1 MDNHMRIKQMKE
13 LLEQNDDIF
22 EEFNTTSVMIL
33 FYSCLEIYGQECK
46 ELAIQVLR
54 RFVDWCYIHK
64 NLYYMPNHGLEPMYH
79 PKVIE
84 HMLNW
89 CEQQD
94 EYICK
99 EDAMTRFFTEFNK
112 VENDVLINEK
122 TKTKNKYIYGTIIVI
137 AVAILYKHFR

>member
-1 MDNHMRIKQMKE
+1 MLGCLFENFINLYDYWGWTDIDMIMGNVDN
-13 LLEQNDDIF
+13 DIDYNF
-22 EEFNTTSVMIL
+22 DVVSYGFNTFGPITLFKTSLTHLYKQIDR
-33 FYSCLEIYGQECK
+33 YGDIIK
-46 ELAIQVLR
+46 
-54 RFVDWCYIHK
+54 
-64 NLYYMPNHGLEPMYH
+64 
-79 PKVIE
+79 
-84 HMLNW
+84 
-89 CEQQD
+89 D